1 MYCIFAFNKNY
12 EYLGKQ
18 SSNSNDDSSES
29 SNSESNKIYRT
40 FTYDWIF
47 SKICE
52 LLEEESDQYIKK
64 MVEWKL
70 SHSYENVLQSLL
82 KHRKDK
88 IAAEFAFTYFETSG
102 SNLLIYSM
110 ENGNEYFLKQAIRNS
125 FF

>member
-1 MYCIFAFNKNY
+1 MEN
-12 EYLGKQ
+12 L
-18 SSNSNDDSSES
+18 
-29 SNSESNKIYRT
+29 KIYRT

-47 SKICE
+47 SKIEE

-70 SHSYENVLQSLL
+70 NHSEENVLQSLL

-88 IAAEFAFTYFETSG
+88 IGAEFAFTYFEHETSG

-110 ENGNEYFLKQAIRNS
+110 ENGNEYFLK
-125 FF
+125 